1 MRWRIS
7 KGRSR
12 VREAKPVVAKKR
24 GGAAPPARAS
34 AGYLLD
40 THIFLWALREPE
52 RLSARTR
59 ALLENPPGA
68 IYLSHVSVWE
78 MIIKASIGKLRFTT
92 SLESVLERG
101 LQLLGAQHLPLRYA
115 HLKRLSV
122 LPLLHRDPFD
132 RALAAQSM
140 EETLTL
146 LTDDAVFKKYGAT
159 LY

>member
-1 MRWRIS
+1 
-7 KGRSR
+7 
-12 VREAKPVVAKKR
+12 VVAKKR
-24 GGAAPPARAS
+24 GSAPPTRAS

-52 RLSARTR
+52 RLSARMR
-59 ALLENPPGA
+59 ALLEKPPA
-68 IYLSHVSVWE
+68 ALYLSHVSVWE
-78 MIIKASIGKLRFTT
+78 MISKASIGKLRFTT

-132 RALAAQSM
+132 RALAAQCI
-140 EETLTL
+140 EENLPL
-146 LTDDAVFKKYGAT
+146 LSDDGIFKKYGAA

>member
-1 MRWRIS
+1 M
-7 KGRSR
+7 
-12 VREAKPVVAKKR
+12 VAKKR
-24 GGAAPPARAS
+24 GGATPPTRART
-34 AGYLLD
+34 GYLLD

-52 RLSARTR
+52 RLSARMQ
-59 ALLENPPGA
+59 ALLEKPPA
-68 IYLSHVSVWE
+68 ALYLSHVSVWE

-92 SLESVLERG
+92 SLESVLDRG

-115 HLKRLSV
+115 HLKRLNA

-146 LTDDAVFKKYGAT
+146 LSDDAIFKKYGAA